1 VDPDSIVSVDPDW
14 IFRSRQ
20 AKMVPKNR
28 ENEQISCLK
37 IFLEGRKS
45 LLEPE
50 LPSLILH
57 KKKQTVV
64 VAKP

>member
-1 VDPDSIVSVDPDW
+1 VDPDSIVSEDPDW

-20 AKMVPKNR
+20 AKMVPKNK
-28 ENEQISCLK
+28 ENEQIPCLK

-50 LPSLILH
+50 
-57 KKKQTVV
+57 QTVV
-64 VAKP
+64 VAKT